1 LVACTGA
8 EPGDCEYNSP
18 VDGSGVQLARLRAF
32 VVFGSLCVG
41 LILGSLEP
49 SVTSVVWMSAASGLV
64 ALAIVLRRR
73 FTAWAMVMAVVAL
86 GGGWMSLRAQ
96 ERPADR
102 LDQILGVERQLDERV
117 PVELTGIL
125 LDPVRTR
132 VYQRRAGDPPMWAS
146 TRTQSRLKIDA
157 VYLADTR
164 GRGTW
169 SKASG
174 IARVILPDSLA
185 KHSTDT
191 PREIVTGDRVWVV
204 GMYAPSGRA
213 RNLGDLDWR
222 ALSAQSGRVGSIVV
236 NDESMIE
243 VLDHDDGFGVLL
255 ARVRSLRAQLRTR
268 AMAALGL
275 EGDGGDGIDPERA
288 MEGALLLGEREPSFG
303 EVYSAFQRV
312 GVAHV
317 LAISGFH
324 LALVIMMAVVLLR
337 LIGEHARI
345 ETGIIIA
352 ILVLG
357 MLVVPMRPPI
367 VRAGV
372 IVAAVILAGGVGRRY
387 DRLTVLA
394 WVGIG
399 LLIWRPMD
407 VFSLGYQL
415 SMGITGLLI
424 VLSDTKHHTL
434 LDRMNATMAGAPVR
448 HGFIGRVGRGAVE
461 AFKVNLAAWAV
472 AMPTI
477 ALHVG
482 MVSIYAPLVSLVLIP
497 MVMVLMVLGYM
508 QIGLGVIAPAWAT
521 HTIGAVDWIASLVA
535 SLIGWVDGLP
545 YSSVRVSE
553 VGAVWTLAATVFIV
567 LIVSRRWK
575 VRTKRT
581 AMVGAVLIVWVFAA
595 PMISRMMRE
604 PALLRIDMLDV
615 GDGSCVLVQSQGEGL
630 IWDCGSLDRRVGEMA
645 ARAARRVG
653 LVHIGDAIV
662 THDNLDHF
670 NGLVDLAPVVGL
682 ERVWVSRRMVEEPSS
697 AWGAVSGELRAM
709 GVEILEIRSGDTLNI
724 GGARIVCLWPDPA
737 GLDGL
742 DGNDTSVV
750 VRIDV
755 GEGEARRTIVLD
767 GDIEGAAMDAIE
779 ARYPELHA
787 DIIELAHHGSA
798 RVAAYGFVG
807 RLDPEVV
814 LQSTGPSRLNDP
826 RWDSVR
832 PGRVWRATADRGGIW
847 VKVGRDGAITT
858 GSVIGE

>member
-1 LVACTGA
+1 MGVFIGVRIGA
-8 EPGDCEYNSP
+8 AHDDCEYNRT
-18 VDGSGVQLARLRAF
+18 VDGSGVHLARLRAF
-32 VVFGSLCVG
+32 VVFGALCAG

-73 FTAWAMVMAVVAL
+73 FTAWAMVVAVIAL
-86 GGGWMSLRAQ
+86 GGGWMSLRVQ
-96 ERPADR
+96 ERPADW
-102 LDQILGVERQLDERV
+102 LDQILGVEHRFDERV

-132 VYQRRAGDPPMWAS
+132 VYQRQAGDPPMWAT

-169 SKASG
+169 TNASG
-174 IARVILPDSLA
+174 IVRLIVPDSFGDG
-185 KHSTDT
+185 ST
-191 PREIVTGDRVWVV
+191 RRVRAGDQVNLI
-204 GMYAPSGRA
+204 GMFASNGRA
-213 RNLGDLDWR
+213 RNLGEPDWA
-222 ALSAQSGRVGSIVV
+222 ALGAQSARVGSIVV
-236 NDESMIE
+236 GDESMIG
-243 VLDHDDGFGVLL
+243 VLGHDDGFSAAIGKV
-255 ARVRSLRAQLRTR
+255 R
-268 AMAALGL
+268 AMRAALRRRAMGALGL
-275 EGDGGDGIDPERA
+275 DGEAVDPTRA

-303 EVYSAFQRV
+303 EVYSTFQRV

-372 IVAAVILAGGVGRRY
+372 IVAAVLLAGGVGRRY

-394 WVGIG
+394 WVGVG

-424 VLSDTKHHTL
+424 VLSDTKHRTL
-434 LDRMNATMAGAPVR
+434 LDRMNATMACAPVR
-448 HGFIGRVGRGAVE
+448 NGFFSRVGRGAVE

-477 ALHVG
+477 SLHVG
-482 MVSIYAPLVSLVLIP
+482 VVSLYAPLVSLVLIP

-508 QIGLGVIAPAWAT
+508 QIGLGVMAPGWAG
-521 HTIGAVDWIASLVA
+521 HTIGAVDWIGSLVA
-535 SLIGWVDGLP
+535 SIVGWVDGLP
-545 YSSVRVSE
+545 YSSVRVGE

-581 AMVGAVLIVWVFAA
+581 AMFGAVLIVWVFAA

-645 ARAARRVG
+645 ARAARRIG

-709 GVEILEIRSGDTLNI
+709 GVEILEIGIGDTLDI
-724 GGARIVCLWPDPA
+724 GGARLVCLWPNPA
-737 GLDGL
+737 ELDGL
-742 DGNDTSVV
+742 EGNDTSVV

-755 GEGEARRTIVLD
+755 GQGDTRRTVVLD

-779 ARYPELHA
+779 RRYPDLHA
-787 DIIELAHHGSA
+787 DILELAHHGSA
-798 RVAAYGFVG
+798 RAAAYGFV
-807 RLDPEVV
+807 RWLDPKVV
-814 LQSTGPSRLNDP
+814 LQSTSPSRLDDP

-832 PGRVWRATADRGGIW
+832 PGRVWRTTADRGGIW

-858 GSVIGE
+858 GSMIGE